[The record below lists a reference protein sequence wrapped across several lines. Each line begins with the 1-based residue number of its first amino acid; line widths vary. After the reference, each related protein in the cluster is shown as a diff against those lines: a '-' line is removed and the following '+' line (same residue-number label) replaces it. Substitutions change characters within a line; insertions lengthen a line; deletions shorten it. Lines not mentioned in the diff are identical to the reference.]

1 MTSRYRTYQQQS
13 RKAVQTKQNESP
25 KKQQPRSQHEY
36 QFANFPPR
44 AIIDNV
50 SRSSVV
56 QPKLQ
61 IGEVGDKYEQE
72 ADRVAKATVEQIN
85 IPETQQVQ
93 RDILPQQEEELQM
106 KPLAEKQ
113 VLQAQ
118 PIPTISPLNTPKV
131 SLQAQGIGGGAASPD
146 LEDNIHRAKSG
157 GQSLA
162 PELQAKMGRA
172 IGADF
177 SSVKIHTDSQ
187 SDSLNQS
194 LQAKAFT
201 TGQHIFFK
209 RSEYNPTSKSG
220 QELIAHELTHVVQQN
235 SNTVQCKNE
244 DAIVQRDSIKQ
255 KSDSANVK
263 ILLPFLRSSPTIK
276 KKNLQ
281 DIVVTDFVDLS
292 QDRLS
297 APIKDLGL
305 FKAMSWFCQKEFSS
319 ENTNT
324 ILLMRAMRDDSIE
337 QLMAVIER
345 INFKMHDYKYQKY
358 LPKPS
363 YYFGG
368 APEDVNIPSKLA
380 DTMKANYAI
389 IHNMMYD
396 ETGKRR
402 SSKDWDIDLL
412 VDTQIKMLKDFKPV
426 KHELYNLLNDTRIR
440 FRKNVDIKQAVSL
453 INSLG
458 KIPGGAMKAR
468 ILGGY
473 TESGG
478 PTTRKRR

>member
-1 MTSRYRTYQQQS
+1 MTSKQKAYQQQS
-13 RKAVQTKQNESP
+13 RKSVQTKRSRP
-25 KKQQPRSQHEY
+25 AKRQPTRDEGDS
-36 QFANFPPR
+36 QFANFPPQ
-44 AIIDNV
+44 ATIDNV
-50 SRSSVV
+50 SQSSVV
-56 QPKLQ
+56 QAKLQ

-85 IPETQQVQ
+85 APEAQQVQ
-93 RDILPQQEEELQM
+93 RDILPQSEEELQM

-113 VLQAQ
+113 VLQAKS
-118 PIPTISPLNTPKV
+118 IPTISPLNTPKI
-131 SLQAQGIGGGAASPD
+131 SLQAKGVGGGETSQD
-146 LEDNIHRAKSG
+146 LEANINSAKSG

-162 PELQAKMGRA
+162 PDLQAKMGRA
-172 IGADF
+172 MGADF
-177 SSVKIHTDSQ
+177 SNVKVHADSQ

-209 RSEYNPTSKSG
+209 KSEYNPASKGG

-235 SNTVQCKNE
+235 SNAVQCKE
-244 DAIVQRDSIKQ
+244 DTIVQRLGIK
-255 KSDSANVK
+255 KKPNKENVK
-263 ILLPFLRSSPTIK
+263 LLLPFLRTSSAIK
-276 KKNLQ
+276 KKALR
-281 DIVVTDFVDLS
+281 DIQVTDFVDLG

-305 FKAMSWFCQKEFSS
+305 FKAMSWFCGTEFST

-324 ILLMRAMRDDSIE
+324 ILLIRAMRDDSLD

-345 INFKMHDYKYQKY
+345 INPKMHDYKYQRY
-358 LPKPS
+358 LPRAS

-368 APEDVNIPSKLA
+368 TPEDVNLPSSVSNTLFEHY
-380 DTMKANYAI
+380 TI
-389 IHNMMYD
+389 IRNMTHD
-396 ETGKRR
+396 ENDKRR
-402 SSKDWDIDLL
+402 SSDDWDIDLM
-412 VDTQIKMLKDFKPV
+412 VDTQIAMLHDFEPV
-426 KHELYNLLNDTRIR
+426 KRQLFSLLGDTKTR
-440 FRKNVDIKQAVSL
+440 FTSNVDITQAASL
-453 INSLG
+453 VKSLG

-473 TESGG
+473 NESGG